1 MTGVRCMMDSWLVI
15 LPGPTGCRNIEIRIK
30 GQVSNQAVA
39 TLYDVQGRVILVK
52 TLEEGNLNVV
62 HTPNIK
68 TAIYMLSVND
78 KGKLQRFKIPVNE

>member
-1 MTGVRCMMDSWLVI
+1 MSAYAV
-15 LPGPTGCRNIEIRIK
+15 RNIEIRIN
-30 GQVSNQAVA
+30 GQVSNQAIA

-62 HTPNIK
+62 RTPNIK

-78 KGKLQRFKIPVNE
+78 KGKLHRFKIPVNE